1 MHCCNFNIKEG
12 RGRGFDSRLLH
23 RFKMEEYEDEET
35 MKVIGY
41 LEEQGAITWGGIDE
55 NGEALFYFN
64 MEILREVMPELYDD
78 IIADLDTDLLK
89 LYEQGL
95 VEVEYD
101 EDLNASFRITEKGQK
116 YFEMLQEEDE

>member
-1 MHCCNFNIKEG
+1 
-12 RGRGFDSRLLH
+12 
-23 RFKMEEYEDEET
+23 
-35 MKVIGY
+35 
-41 LEEQGAITWGGIDE
+41 
-55 NGEALFYFN
+55 
-64 MEILREVMPELYDD
+64 MPELYDD
-78 IIADLDTDLLK
+78 IIADLDADLLK